1 MPKGWLFNFFY
12 DHQLHKDKNQPHCQ
26 FFRNFK
32 FLNIKIIFYRPK
44 KSHFIVASVKK
55 STLPSYLKRFQIPHT
70 DPIEMM
76 TCMMGNDWSAV
87 FGKMWKHHRSL
98 IRLLRQMEWEVWK
111 LLFLFCKEGPNTLIK
126 AQSKKWK
133 VILKKRRTIFI
144 SKYRALTLTNLY
156 PSCQPDFFLS
166 GWCLRDQLN
175 LSWFWAESKSWWA
188 SIDSVEMFWGRW

>member
-55 STLPSYLKRFQIPHT
+55 STSPSYLKRFQIPHT

-111 LLFLFCKEGPNTLIK
+111 LLFLFCKERPNTLIK

-133 VILKKRRTIFI
+133 FILKKRRTIFI

-156 PSCQPDFFLS
+156 PSCQPDFFCQVGVL
-166 GWCLRDQLN
+166 GT
-175 LSWFWAESKSWWA
+175 SWIFHDFEQKVRV
-188 SIDSVEMFWGRW
+188 DELV